1 MNFKKKYLHRLILG
15 AWLILSGSAFAYPDN
30 GTNNSTPPSG
40 DYVIV
45 GDNITSPQTGVVVGV
60 GANNGIDQSVVI
72 GNQAG
77 VYGSTTTDDQAAV
90 AIGFGAIAREKS
102 VVVGAGAMGATNAA
116 VFGSGA
122 AAFDNGVA
130 VGSDAK
136 AGGAN
141 TTAVGQGAAATGPN
155 AMALGSGSRASGTN
169 SIALGTNSNDGG
181 RQNVVSVGS
190 TTQRR
195 AIINVTEGTAGS
207 DAATVSQLPGTLSYA
222 GGEGVVMMGNTKAT
236 GGNANPVRVT
246 NVADGTANN
255 DAVNVSQLNTA
266 TANVAQN
273 TTDITSIKNGE
284 LGLVQQV
291 GGAPGSGIVTVGAA
305 TGGTAVNF
313 TGTEGD
319 RRLTGVAAGVN
330 DTDAVNVSQL
340 NTATANV
347 AQNTTDITSIKNGT
361 LGLVQQVGGAPGSG
375 IVTVGAA
382 TGGTAVNFT
391 GTEGD
396 RRLTGVAAGVND
408 TDAVNVSQLNAATTS
423 YTNGV
428 QYDNVEHTSVT
439 LGGVGASSAVALTN
453 VAAGLVAAGSTDAVN
468 GAQLF
473 DLALQIAANQAATDA
488 AIASI
493 NPTVINIT
501 NNTNIDQATLNKL
514 KFVAVNSTAADASAS
529 GSESVALGGNSSASG
544 ANSIAIGSNANAS
557 ADNAMALGANTVA
570 SGSNSVALGQGSVA
584 SDPNT
589 VSVGNASTGMT
600 RTISNVAPGVNGTD
614 AVNVN
619 QMNSAVSQGVH
630 DSNRYTDRAVSSALA
645 IPSIPFLQAGDKWV
659 GAAVGGYGGSAAVGL
674 AAAYQATASLNVGA
688 GVSSSSGGSTAYKV
702 QAGYRW

>member
-255 DAVNVSQLNTA
+255 
-266 TANVAQN
+266 
-273 TTDITSIKNGE
+273 
-284 LGLVQQV
+284 
-291 GGAPGSGIVTVGAA
+291 
-305 TGGTAVNF
+305 
-313 TGTEGD
+313 
-319 RRLTGVAAGVN
+319 
-330 DTDAVNVSQL
+330 DAVNVSQL